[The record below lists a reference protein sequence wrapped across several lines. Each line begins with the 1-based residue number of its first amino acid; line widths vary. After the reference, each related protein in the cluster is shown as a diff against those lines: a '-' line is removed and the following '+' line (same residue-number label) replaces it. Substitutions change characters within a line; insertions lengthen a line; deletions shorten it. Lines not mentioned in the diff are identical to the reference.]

1 MISCQPFA
9 HSCEIH
15 RVLNKDRSGFVSQ
28 NLLHLMEEAH
38 PLAVL
43 GFARRLCDKLVVGVV
58 FEVNEVIVRGR
69 GKAVEH
75 VRRRVF
81 IGQGNDGHL
90 IITACI
96 DTLKPG
102 APFHSF
108 DLQGNARFFELGR
121 DDVGRIHM
129 NEVVARDRHGQR
141 QSICVARLF
150 QEFFRRSRIGLNR
163 F

>member
-1 MISCQPFA
+1 MIPCQPFA
-9 HSCEIH
+9 HGREIH

-43 GFARRLCDKLVVGVV
+43 GFARCLFDKFVVGIV
-58 FEVNEVIVRGR
+58 FEVNEVIVRAR

-108 DLQGNARFFELGR
+108 DFQGNARFFELGR
-121 DDVGRIHM
+121 NDVGRIHM
-129 NEVVARDRHGQR
+129 NEVVARDRDGQR
-141 QSICVARLF
+141 QSILITCLF
-150 QEFFRRSRIGLNR
+150 QEFFCCSRIGLNR